1 MFVFILE
8 CSKNSLGMVVI
19 LPLVHIGLLV
29 TNVLEQLILDQTR
42 QNGYQTVAFDVYIHN
57 LMFVFNF

>member
-8 CSKNSLGMVVI
+8 CSKNSLGTVVI

-29 TNVLEQLILDQTR
+29 TNVLEQLILDQTI
-42 QNGYQTVAFDVYIHN
+42 QNGYQTVPFDVYIHN